1 MDPECQNII
10 YEQDKISQRLANS
23 KFILGNSESLEW
35 MEGNGLLRT
44 SNWSNDLLWS
54 LQSN

>member
-10 YEQDKISQRLANS
+10 YEQDKVSQRLANS

-35 MEGNGLLRT
+35 MEGKVLLRT

-54 LQSN
+54 LQPN